1 MEAFWAAAAQVFW
14 WTMFAVCAVG
24 FAAMTIV
31 LLCMALYMKD
41 KAKLAE
47 TK

>member
-1 MEAFWAAAAQVFW
+1 MEALWASAAQFFW

-24 FAAMTIV
+24 FVAMTII
-31 LLCMALYMKD
+31 LFCMALYMKD

>member
-31 LLCMALYMKD
+31 IVFMALYMKD